1 MIHGIQKVLTFTVQ
15 GVLSVLSTQRNG
27 LEQMPTAAQDA
38 LLARSA
44 ALLLRACNR
53 ARVIKPISQDR
64 RNDLRVEFALRN
76 LKARSM

>member
-1 MIHGIQKVLTFTVQ
+1 
-15 GVLSVLSTQRNG
+15 
-27 LEQMPTAAQDA
+27 MPTAAQDA

-53 ARVIKPISQDR
+53 PRVIKPISQDR

-76 LKARSM
+76 LKARSA